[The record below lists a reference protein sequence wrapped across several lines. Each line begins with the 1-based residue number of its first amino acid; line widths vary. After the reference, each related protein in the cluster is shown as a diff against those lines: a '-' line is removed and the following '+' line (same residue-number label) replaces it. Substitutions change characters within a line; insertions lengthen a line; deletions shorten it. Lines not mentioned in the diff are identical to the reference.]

1 MGIPNPDTA
10 PPRRMA
16 APLRGAALAAAAALR
31 RRLAPH
37 PPRPAPRV
45 ARAASV
51 SMGSVALGVAWAA
64 YAPAPRA
71 DSPLPPPPAAERPAS
86 TGDSPDAA
94 LDEREALAARVA
106 LAERALDRV
115 EASDSA
121 PAQAELDHP
130 PGSTPRASAEQ
141 QAEEAE
147 EAEERFDEA
156 ELQTSCRQA
165 LQRQLAQFSA
175 SEARDAALKLEAE
188 RERLLEEARLLQHR
202 HAKEHGGEVA
212 QAIEAA
218 KAECDELVEAEKRDR
233 RRQLE
238 TQHAEGEVA
247 LQHEIADAHESLRVD
262 HAGASSPHS
271 LDTRWAAC
279 QTRCFGVRGPRSSGA
294 AARAAAKHGEAAQR
308 AERLS
313 PERAWL
319 SGARTER
326 RLPVGGGAVLERADG
341 DLGAVRPGAEG
352 GGAARGALWRRRR
365 QAAAGGDQPMR
376 RGRCPGAE
384 IGLGRRARDAR

>member
-1 MGIPNPDTA
+1 
-10 PPRRMA
+10 
-16 APLRGAALAAAAALR
+16 
-31 RRLAPH
+31 
-37 PPRPAPRV
+37 
-45 ARAASV
+45 
-51 SMGSVALGVAWAA
+51 MGSVALGVAWAA
-64 YAPAPRA
+64 SAPAPRA
-71 DSPLPPPPAAERPAS
+71 DSPLPPPPAAEPPAS
-86 TGDSPDAA
+86 TGEAPAGAPDEGV
-94 LDEREALAARVA
+94 DEREALAARVA

-141 QAEEAE
+141 EAEEAE
-147 EAEERFDEA
+147 EERFDEA

-202 HAKEHGGEVA
+202 HAEEHGGEVA

-233 RRQLE
+233 QRQLE

-247 LQHEIADAHESLRVD
+247 LQHEIADAHDSLRVD
-262 HAGASSPHS
+262 HAGASPHS
-271 LDTRWAAC
+271 LDTRCAAC

-294 AARAAAKHGEAAQR
+294 AA
-308 AERLS
+308 
-313 PERAWL
+313 
-319 SGARTER
+319 
-326 RLPVGGGAVLERADG
+326 
-341 DLGAVRPGAEG
+341 
-352 GGAARGALWRRRR
+352 
-365 QAAAGGDQPMR
+365 
-376 RGRCPGAE
+376 
-384 IGLGRRARDAR
+384 